1 MPSLKRSR
9 KMDAGRRDETHQR
22 SHPEKYAS
30 DDRWDPNIDSPYA
43 HHCIRERHTPQTERL
58 VWCVH
63 EGQAKHSKRN
73 QTNEAPNNQENDQK
87 DAREEYHP
95 VEQQMAEC

>member
-1 MPSLKRSR
+1 M
-9 KMDAGRRDETHQR
+9 GRTDEIPQR

-30 DDRWDPNIDSPYA
+30 SDRHDPNTDSPYA
-43 HHCIRERHTPQTERL
+43 RHCIRERHTQQTERS

-63 EGQAKHSKRN
+63 EEQAKHSKR
-73 QTNEAPNNQENDQK
+73 TETSKAPNNQENDQK